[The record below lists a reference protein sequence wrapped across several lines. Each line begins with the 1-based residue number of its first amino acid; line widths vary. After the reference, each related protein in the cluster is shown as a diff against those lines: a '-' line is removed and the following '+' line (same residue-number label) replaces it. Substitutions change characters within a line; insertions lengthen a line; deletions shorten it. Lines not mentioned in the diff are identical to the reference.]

1 MKYQPS
7 RLPEATD
14 WVVLIIDDTPDNL
27 ALAKA
32 ALEFHGAQVY
42 TATNGEEGLAQ
53 LKTLRPSVIL
63 LDIRMPKMDGW
74 AMFKSLRENR
84 EIAHIPVI
92 AITAYAMDSD
102 REDILRGGFDGY
114 ISKPFNI
121 FSFVDEINQV
131 VSQHATQKQQAPED
145 QN

>member
-7 RLPEATD
+7 RLPEAAD